1 MKWGVGLWFWLLALP
16 CYSATTNDILRTAWS
31 DDFYVSQINR
41 ISPSTA
47 NPFRNV
53 ELTASQETDADRE
66 TEVGLKFQIKS
77 YPEWK
82 LRNTSK
88 DAERA
93 VEDFSLSWALQ
104 TRYLAIMKHK
114 VLSEKMKC
122 AQIGHEHLKRW
133 TEAQGV
139 SLKAGRASGKTF
151 TKARL
156 DMIKNERLIRQL
168 EYEILQNTKLIQQWD
183 RKFKDK
189 DYFTSPFHS
198 TKVIER
204 IVQEVAPD
212 KNETLSYKLGHQEID
227 QLQKEIEVVQ
237 GKEDQWFKSIG
248 VSKKN
253 KKDEDVYEVQVSIQL
268 PFLFSDESA
277 IQKKNELVFKRA
289 QKKRDL
295 EEREG
300 LTVLRTKLL
309 NTLTDFEAITSED
322 NRIGRSAIDPLEK
335 LEEKIAQG
343 GQCIDAADLQL
354 DFYTQYIQFLL
365 ESEVLAK
372 QPQRNFLFQEGPIS

>member
-1 MKWGVGLWFWLLALP
+1 MKWGVGLWIWLLAL
-16 CYSATTNDILRTAWS
+16 SSHAFTTNDVLKTAWT
-31 DDFYVSQINR
+31 DDFYVSQTNR

-53 ELTASQETDADRE
+53 ELTASQETDSDKE
-66 TEVGLKFQIKS
+66 TEVGLKFQFKS

-88 DAERA
+88 DAERV
-93 VEDFSLSWALQ
+93 VESFSLSWALH
-104 TRYLAIMKHK
+104 TRYLAVMKHK
-114 VLSEKMKC
+114 LLSEKMKC
-122 AQIGHEHLKRW
+122 AQTSQDYLKRW

-139 SLKAGRASGKTF
+139 SLRAGRASGKAF

-156 DMIKNERLIRQL
+156 DTLKNERLLRQL
-168 EYEILQNTKLIQQWD
+168 EYEILQNTKLIQHWD
-183 RKFKDK
+183 QKFKDE
-189 DYFTSPFHS
+189 DRITSSFLS
-198 TKVIER
+198 VKSIEA
-204 IVQEVAPD
+204 IIHEITPEKLD
-212 KNETLSYKLGHQEID
+212 TLTFKLGHQEID

-237 GKEDQWFKSIG
+237 GKENQWFKSIG

-295 EEREG
+295 EEKET
-300 LTVLRTKLL
+300 LSILRTRLL
-309 NTLTDFEAITSED
+309 NTLTDFEIITAEK
-322 NRIGRSAIDPLEK
+322 NQVGRSATDPLEK

-343 GQCIDAADLQL
+343 AQCIEAVDLQMDL
-354 DFYTQYIQFLL
+354 YTQYIQFLL
-365 ESEVLAK
+365 ESELLAK

>member
-1 MKWGVGLWFWLLALP
+1 MSWGVSLWVWLLALS
-16 CYSATTNDILRTAWS
+16 CHAMTTNEVLKTAWS
-31 DDFYVSQINR
+31 DDFYVSQTNR

-53 ELTASQETDADRE
+53 ELTASQETDSDKE
-66 TEVGLKFQIKS
+66 TEVGLKFQFKS

-88 DAERA
+88 DAERI
-93 VEDFSLSWALQ
+93 VESFSLSWALH

-114 VLSEKMKC
+114 LLSEKMKC
-122 AQIGHEHLKRW
+122 AQTSQDYLKRW

-139 SLKAGRASGKTF
+139 SLRAGRASGKAF

-156 DMIKNERLIRQL
+156 DSIKNERLVRQL
-168 EYEILQNTKLIQQWD
+168 EYEILQNTKLIQHWD
-183 RKFKDK
+183 QKFKDQDRFVSAFLSPK
-189 DYFTSPFHS
+189 SLEAIIHEVTPEKLDTLTS
-198 TKVIER
+198 
-204 IVQEVAPD
+204 
-212 KNETLSYKLGHQEID
+212 KLGHQEID

-295 EEREG
+295 EEKEG
-300 LTVLRTKLL
+300 LSVLRTRLL
-309 NTLTDFEAITSED
+309 NTLTDFEIITSEK
-322 NRIGRSAIDPLEK
+322 NQFGRSATDPLEK
-335 LEEKIAQG
+335 LEEKIVQG
-343 GQCIDAADLQL
+343 AQCIDAADLQMDL
-354 DFYTQYIQFLL
+354 YTQYIQFLL
-365 ESEVLAK
+365 ESELLAK

>member
-1 MKWGVGLWFWLLALP
+1 MNWIMGFGIWLVAFS
-16 CYSATTNDILRTAWS
+16 CNAVTTNDVLKTAWA
-31 DDFYVSQINR
+31 DEFYVSQTNR

-53 ELTASQETDADRE
+53 ELTASQETDANKE
-66 TEVGLKFQIKS
+66 TEVGLKFQFKS

-88 DAERA
+88 DAERV
-93 VEDFSLSWALQ
+93 VESFSLSWALH
-104 TRYLAIMKHK
+104 TRYIAIMKHK
-114 VLSEKMKC
+114 LLSEKMKC
-122 AQIGHEHLKRW
+122 AQAAHNSLKRW

-156 DMIKNERLIRQL
+156 DTLKNERLVRQL
-168 EYEILQNTKLIQQWD
+168 EYEILQNTKLIQHWEQ
-183 RKFKDK
+183 KFKEEDR
-189 DYFTSPFHS
+189 FVAPFLSAKAIEAVVHE
-198 TKVIER
+198 IPLER
-204 IVQEVAPD
+204 I
-212 KNETLSYKLGHQEID
+212 ETLSLRLGHQEID

-300 LTVLRTKLL
+300 LSVLRTKLL
-309 NTLTDFEAITSED
+309 NTLTDFEIIDSERNLKRTS
-322 NRIGRSAIDPLEK
+322 ATDPLEK
-335 LEEKIAQG
+335 LEEKISQAS
-343 GQCIDAADLQL
+343 QCIESVDLQIDL
-354 DFYTQYIQFLL
+354 YTQYIQFLL
-365 ESEVLAK
+365 ESELLAK

>member
-1 MKWGVGLWFWLLALP
+1 MRWYIGLGIWLLALS
-16 CYSATTNDILRTAWS
+16 CHAITSNDVLKTAWS
-31 DDFYVSQINR
+31 DDFYISQINR

-53 ELTASQETDADRE
+53 ELTASQETDSDRE
-66 TEVGLKFQIKS
+66 TEIGLKFQFKS
-77 YPEWK
+77 YPEWS
-82 LRNTSK
+82 LRNSSK
-88 DAERA
+88 DAEKV
-93 VEDFSLSWALQ
+93 VENFSLSWALH
-104 TRYLAIMKHK
+104 TRYLALMKHK
-114 VLSEKMKC
+114 LLSEKLKC
-122 AQIGHEHLKRW
+122 AQALHEHLKRW

-156 DMIKNERLIRQL
+156 DTLKNERLLRQL
-168 EYEILQNTKLIQQWD
+168 EYEILQNKKLIQQWH
-183 RKFKDK
+183 KNFKDE
-189 DYFTSPFHS
+189 DRLTSVFLPIKS
-198 TKVIER
+198 IEE
-204 IVQEVAPD
+204 IVHEIDPE
-212 KNETLSYKLGHQEID
+212 KLETLTFKLGHQEID

-237 GKEDQWFKSIG
+237 GKEDQWFKSVG

-295 EEREG
+295 EEKEG
-300 LTVLRTKLL
+300 LSVLRTRLL
-309 NTLTDFEAITSED
+309 NTLTDFDVITSE
-322 NRIGRSAIDPLEK
+322 NNKVGRSATDPLEK

-343 GQCIDAADLQL
+343 SQCIDAVDLQMDL
-354 DFYTQYIQFLL
+354 YTQYIQFLL
-365 ESEVLAK
+365 ESEILAK